1 MIETSLFHSALFKAD
16 PELLPITSRVL
27 SGQKGLKEEFL
38 LSIIN
43 GSLGKA
49 VNIGRHKLS
58 YKECLF
64 GNFKEGMLHN
74 ECKICEN

>member
-1 MIETSLFHSALFKAD
+1 MIETFLFHSALFIDD
-16 PELLPITSRVL
+16 PVSLPITSRVS
-27 SGQKGLKEEFL
+27 SGQRGLKEEFL

-58 YKECLF
+58 YEECIF
-64 GNFKEGMLHN
+64 GNFEEGMLHN